1 MAALKYGQS
10 NHLTSDVGDLPGAE
24 TVCRQSLE
32 LSERAGDQA
41 GSLMVALERAWIVG
55 AAGDL
60 PGQAREAQVRIPMI
74 PNTRSGVFG
83 HRGVKRR

>member
-32 LSERAGDQA
+32 LRESGRPA

-60 PGQAREAQVRIPMI
+60 PGQAREVQVRIPMI